1 MGQTIKLRGNP
12 QGQRYRSGVAT
23 SCEHHVVAWYGYY
36 YNVVPEHGYYYNVV
50 PEHGYYNVVVTIR
63 WLQGVTQPS
72 GHTQR
77 ISPLHA
83 LLALCTGWSS
93 RHPATPLSCRGDQAL
108 AAGSET
114 RRRSV

>member
-23 SCEHHVVAWYGYY
+23 SYEHHAVAWY
-36 YNVVPEHGYYYNVV
+36 GYYYNVV

-77 ISPLHA
+77 ISPRHA

-93 RHPATPLSCRGDQAL
+93 RHPATPLSCRGNQAL